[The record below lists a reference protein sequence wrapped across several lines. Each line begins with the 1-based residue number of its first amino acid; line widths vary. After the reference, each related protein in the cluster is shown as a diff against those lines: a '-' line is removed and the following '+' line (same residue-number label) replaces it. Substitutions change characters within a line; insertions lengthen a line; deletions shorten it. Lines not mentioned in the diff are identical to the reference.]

1 MECNGNEERCVL
13 MQIDYST
20 KKRKNGKIRSKR
32 HNNDVYSRKDKR

>member
-20 KKRKNGKIRSKR
+20 KKKNGKIRSKR